1 MIFISPGSAG
11 RLTGFN
17 EFIRK
22 SRKQPKAGQEP
33 GMHEAESFLLHRE
46 QFFVHLWRN
55 LKKMSCKKAPE

>member
-46 QFFVHLWRN
+46 QFFVHL
-55 LKKMSCKKAPE
+55 